1 MQIVVS
7 TSWYVVNNIV
17 AKSVNIYQFYI
28 ISAHFLKS
36 FSIAEV
42 LFVMFF
48 FFETFIIAYFT
59 FYVFYKILMT
69 QLAQFHIPSLR
80 IKRSFFNKS

>member
-48 FFETFIIAYFT
+48 FFWNIYHRL
-59 FYVFYKILMT
+59 FYILRF
-69 QLAQFHIPSLR
+69 L
-80 IKRSFFNKS
+80 